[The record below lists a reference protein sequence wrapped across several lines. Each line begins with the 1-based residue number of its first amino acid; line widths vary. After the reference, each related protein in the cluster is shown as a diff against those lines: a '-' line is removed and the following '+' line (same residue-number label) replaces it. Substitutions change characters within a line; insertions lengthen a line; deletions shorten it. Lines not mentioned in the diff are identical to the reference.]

1 MIPHLKGDVGDLGK
15 AVALVEPLCA
25 KILGIDAEQHCIM
38 ATLVCYTQRP
48 IHQLRADAV
57 AGVTG
62 QCIKLAELDWIGRVG
77 IFAELGGITQLA
89 EGDEPA
95 LMLDQPMG
103 TFLAGDF
110 GSDSLRVVYLG
121 KEGGEVFGLVE
132 VAEGGDEGLGPQLR
146 KRAGIGEGGGAGDH
160 GFCRSGDRSCW
171 KAGETVSG
179 PLHLVP
185 MKKLLALIALALMT
199 QPAHA
204 EDAPKWSIAIHG
216 GAGTLDPKAMTPEKR
231 AEYEAALQK
240 ALDAGAKVL
249 ADGGSAMDAVKA
261 AIIPMEDSPLF
272 NAGKGA
278 VFTWEG
284 TNELDASIMD
294 GRDRSAGAVAG
305 VKTVKNPILLADKV
319 RTDSEHVFLMGA
331 GAEAFALEKGFV
343 VTPPEYFATEARLR
357 ALERMKANKLSALDV
372 DHKFGTV
379 GAVALDQ
386 SGNLAAGTSTGG
398 MTGKRWGRVGDAP
411 VIGAGT
417 YADNRACAV
426 SATGW
431 GEYFLRVG
439 VAHEICARLRA
450 ANEIKTIMV
459 DDDDTEPSVQADEA
473 QYIADA
479 VMADVKQLG
488 GDGGVILVTPEGH
501 ALYSFNTTGMYR
513 GRATSAG
520 VREVAIFG
528 GEEKT
533 SNTPDH

>member
-1 MIPHLKGDVGDLGK
+1 M
-15 AVALVEPLCA
+15 
-25 KILGIDAEQHCIM
+25 
-38 ATLVCYTQRP
+38 R
-48 IHQLRADAV
+48 
-57 AGVTG
+57 
-62 QCIKLAELDWIGRVG
+62 
-77 IFAELGGITQLA
+77 
-89 EGDEPA
+89 
-95 LMLDQPMG
+95 
-103 TFLAGDF
+103 
-110 GSDSLRVVYLG
+110 
-121 KEGGEVFGLVE
+121 
-132 VAEGGDEGLGPQLR
+132 
-146 KRAGIGEGGGAGDH
+146 
-160 GFCRSGDRSCW
+160 
-171 KAGETVSG
+171 
-179 PLHLVP
+179 
-185 MKKLLALIALALMT
+185 KLLALAALALMT
-199 QPAHA
+199 QTAHA
-204 EDAPKWSIAIHG
+204 QDAPKWSLAIHG

-231 AEYEAALQK
+231 AEYEAALQR

-249 ADGGSAMDAVKA
+249 SQGGSAMDAVKA

-319 RTDSEHVFLMGA
+319 RTESEHVFLIGA
-331 GAEAFALEKGFV
+331 GAEAFAAEKGFA
-343 VTPPEYFATEARLR
+343 VTPPEYFATPARR
-357 ALERMKANKLSALDV
+357 EALERMKARKLSALDV

-386 SGNLAAGTSTGG
+386 NGNLAAGTSTGG

-411 VIGAGT
+411 LIGAGT
-417 YADNRACAV
+417 YADNRSCAV

-431 GEYFLRVG
+431 GEYFIRVG

-450 ANEIKTIMV
+450 ANELKAVMA
-459 DDDDTEPSVQADEA
+459 DSDDTESAVAADEA

-479 VMADVKQLG
+479 VMADVKDMG

-520 VREVAIFG
+520 LREVAIFG
-528 GEEKT
+528 GEEKA
-533 SNTPDH
+533 SATPDH

>member
-1 MIPHLKGDVGDLGK
+1 M
-15 AVALVEPLCA
+15 
-25 KILGIDAEQHCIM
+25 
-38 ATLVCYTQRP
+38 R
-48 IHQLRADAV
+48 
-57 AGVTG
+57 
-62 QCIKLAELDWIGRVG
+62 
-77 IFAELGGITQLA
+77 
-89 EGDEPA
+89 
-95 LMLDQPMG
+95 
-103 TFLAGDF
+103 
-110 GSDSLRVVYLG
+110 
-121 KEGGEVFGLVE
+121 
-132 VAEGGDEGLGPQLR
+132 
-146 KRAGIGEGGGAGDH
+146 
-160 GFCRSGDRSCW
+160 
-171 KAGETVSG
+171 
-179 PLHLVP
+179 
-185 MKKLLALIALALMT
+185 KLLALAALALMT
-199 QPAHA
+199 QTAHA
-204 EDAPKWSIAIHG
+204 EDAPKWSLAIHG

-249 ADGGSAMDAVKA
+249 SQGGSAMDAVKA

-319 RTDSEHVFLMGA
+319 QTESEHVFLIGA
-331 GAEAFALEKGFV
+331 GAEAFAAEKGFA
-343 VTPPEYFATEARLR
+343 VTPPEYFATPARR
-357 ALERMKANKLSALDV
+357 EALERMKARKLSALDV

-386 SGNLAAGTSTGG
+386 NGNLAAGTSTGG

-439 VAHEICARLRA
+439 VAHEICARLRITGA
-450 ANEIKTIMV
+450 PVRSEV
-459 DDDDTEPSVQADEA
+459 PCPDDCGEGNICICEEAGDAVGRAYAQRIADE
-473 QYIADA
+473 
-479 VMADVKQLG
+479 VMDDVKELG

-513 GRATSAG
+513 GRATSEG
-520 VREVAIFG
+520 VNEVAIFG
-528 GEEKT
+528 GEEKA
-533 SNTPDH
+533 SATPDH